1 MISQNQETII
11 LSSHIKPSPL
21 NNLSETITQSD
32 FYEDKKSFFYNLRD
46 KANGERFFVELL
58 KHYKQSTKSDFKSF
72 ESFELNDEVNSS
84 DEDCLNKFVKLMLI
98 LKNYYQGHEKNYSF
112 ELERLLDKKNIN
124 FFIKKSFHCY
134 NYFRQFFSANGKSWK
149 NRTKQF
155 AKYPQLTI
163 EDILKFDGQKYDP
176 NNLKSDYDLSKTNDT
191 VSEKPQEKMNFT
203 HLQKMVKKHML
214 TISSKEISFIVG
226 NKKTVTQ
233 EQEKNLVQDFNKTIS
248 LDCLQN
254 FEQEYRLEQTTEFGF
269 LFEKQFNFL
278 LNNSKSLLGEEQA
291 KVFNQVLNRVTKS
304 VKSDKAV
311 VLTPNCNIQKTDIIY
326 KNKNKSYTRFSL
338 KTKTS
343 ESGCA
348 KLGICSVA
356 SFKKLTSTL
365 TKDKRLLNY
374 LDKVLSFEQNFV
386 NLPISSQE
394 RIMCFLKSKGLSFF
408 KYAFLGHHQEN
419 IKWFVLQHRSKHHI
433 YFHEV
438 KKMFEFFEKKLN
450 EDGFKITVVQKNKN
464 MFSLKFG
471 DFFRINFEK
480 NKSIEFELRNRNSFP
495 LSMML
500 KIDLNNA
507 FFNHVYGLSEN

>member
-11 LSSHIKPSPL
+11 SSSHIKPSPL

-58 KHYKQSTKSDFKSF
+58 KHYKQSKIS
-72 ESFELNDEVNSS
+72 NSS
-84 DEDCLNKFVKLMLI
+84 IVLDNVNIVSFSDENMSLNKFIKLMLI
-98 LKNYYQGHEKNYSF
+98 LKDYYQGHEKDYGF
-112 ELERLLDKKNIN
+112 ELERLLDKKNLN
-124 FFIKKSFHCY
+124 HFIKKSFHCY

-163 EDILKFDGQKYDP
+163 DDILKFDGQKYDP
-176 NNLKSDYDLSKTNDT
+176 NNLKSHYDLSKINDT
-191 VSEKPQEKMNFT
+191 VSEKPQEKINFT

-214 TISSKEISFIVG
+214 TISSKESSLIVG
-226 NKKTVTQ
+226 NKKPVTQ

-254 FEQEYRLEQTTEFGF
+254 FEQEYKLEQTTEFGF

-291 KVFNQVLNRVTKS
+291 KIFNQVLNRVTKS
-304 VKSDKAV
+304 VKSDKAI

-374 LDKVLSFEQNFV
+374 LDKVLSFEQSFV

-438 KKMFEFFEKKLN
+438 KKMFEFFEEKLN

-507 FFNHVYGLSEN
+507 FLNHVYSLTED